1 MFRSDARTLLS
12 LMATVATVA
21 CGARPLPV
29 PAPAPERAGC
39 YVLGDEATVAP
50 FLFPDTLELA
60 AEWFLPQDSTG
71 GRLRVVRPRDASLA
85 TYRTFGG
92 RFWWESAA
100 DSIVVTRSD
109 GVTSTLLTIPSAPAG
124 SIGVIRTV
132 GTGVGALEYVSGRR
146 IPCPEPTGATPR
158 VP

>member
-1 MFRSDARTLLS
+1 MFWSDWRTLLGV
-12 LMATVATVA
+12 MTTVAAAAA
-21 CGARPLPV
+21 CGGRSLPV
-29 PAPAPERAGC
+29 PPPVPERAGC

-71 GRLRVVRPRDASLA
+71 GRLRVVRPRDASLG
-85 TYRTFGG
+85 TYRAFGG

-109 GVTSTLLTIPSAPAG
+109 GATSTVLTLPTAPAEFT
-124 SIGVIRTV
+124 GVIRTV
-132 GTGVGALEYVSGRR
+132 GAGLGLAESVKGRR
-146 IPCPEPTGATPR
+146 IACREPS
-158 VP
+158 

>member
-1 MFRSDARTLLS
+1 MLGSHVRTLLS

-21 CGARPLPV
+21 CGARSLPV
-29 PAPAPERAGC
+29 PAPVSQRAGC
-39 YVLGDEATVAP
+39 YVLGGEATVAP

-71 GRLRVVRPRDASLA
+71 GRLRVVRPRDASLD

-92 RFWWESAA
+92 RFWWESVA

-109 GVTSTLLTIPSAPAG
+109 GATSTVLTIPSAPAE
-124 SIGVIRTV
+124 STGVIRTV
-132 GTGVGALEYVSGRR
+132 GTGVSVMEYVSGRR
-146 IPCPEPTGATPR
+146 IPCPEPA
-158 VP
+158 